1 MYIWIE
7 SAKWYAK
14 DTYVPHMQ
22 NFVLPYVS
30 KVLYMHKLKPALR
43 PVCVKNF
50 GLPYIPYVH
59 YIQKFRRGKRSC
71 SSYVFYVIK
80 ILACPCVQY
89 LPKKWC
95 SMRAISYKYQQKLS
109 CHKYLTCYT
118 YQKNWL
124 ATAKQTKSK
133 KLRGKERPEIVSVKS
148 FSLMKWSIHKVL
160 FTFIS
165 REFK

>member
-43 PVCVKNF
+43 PACVKNF
-50 GLPYIPYVH
+50 GVPYIPYVP
-59 YIQKFRRGKRSC
+59 YIQKFRRGKRSWFVLC
-71 SSYVFYVIK
+71 VLCHKNFGMSM
-80 ILACPCVQY
+80 CPI
-89 LPKKWC
+89 PAKKWC

-118 YQKNWL
+118 YQNNWL